1 LPERRRVP
9 PGAEPASTDP
19 NLQIFGVDGE
29 FDPLASTSPH
39 ATPPQVTPPLP
50 ESDTSP
56 PTAVFTPVPPRSAEP
71 FQPPVRTSLHPGVL
85 LDRRYQLQHHISD
98 RAHIQLWQGE
108 DQVLARAV
116 AIRLV
121 IDDGSHAAGDD
132 TNRLLDAARRAGQLL
147 HTGAASTYDA
157 TTTNADGLA
166 LAYVVSEWVNGISLL
181 TLLNDGPL
189 LPNRAAA
196 IVRSVSQVIAAAHAA
211 GVAHGDLHP
220 GDVIITSHGLVKVL
234 DLEMRSAL
242 GVSSAAERRER
253 DVVGLGALLY
263 ASLTGRWPLGAGRDL
278 PAAELDPS
286 GACRSPR
293 QLRAGVPR
301 DLDSLAMAALSV
313 GDGPAGEDLH
323 QLPDG
328 SEPVTAAGIAAALTR
343 ILAELPTGSSPV
355 FDDNP
360 EADMPAMR
368 TAKAAQA
375 QRMAHENAARRRSLR
390 RRLLPVVLLVVLA
403 LAAWVIGVAVGKLPG
418 DSGKAPRAGGTST
431 AKPAGKALT
440 LGPVHDFDPQG
451 DGTEDP
457 TGVAYAYDGDAHLDT
472 HWSTEFYQLAPW
484 GGNTAKTGVG
494 LKVDLGRAVS
504 LSQVRLLFTQPGVSV
519 ELRYNDSD
527 SASLD
532 SYTVGASS
540 GGPSPGALVTLAP
553 RAGSHRYWLIWLTGL
568 PKVTT
573 AQGVGYQAEL
583 TEMKF
588 YG

>member
-1 LPERRRVP
+1 MPDRRPIP

-19 NLQIFGVDGE
+19 NLQIFGGDGQ
-29 FDPLASTSPH
+29 FDPLASTAPH
-39 ATPPQVTPPLP
+39 TAPHTAALTP
-50 ESDTSP
+50 
-56 PTAVFTPVPPRSAEP
+56 PPRSRES
-71 FQPPVRTSLHPGVL
+71 FEPPVRTSVHPGVL
-85 LDRRYQLQHHISD
+85 LDRRYQLQQHISD

-121 IDDGSHAAGDD
+121 IDDGSHAAGED
-132 TNRLLDAARRAGQLL
+132 TNRLLDAARRSGQLL

-157 TTTNADGLA
+157 TTTNADGLS

-196 IVRSVSQVIAAAHAA
+196 IVRSVAQVIAAAHAV

-242 GVSSAAERRER
+242 GQSSATERRER

-278 PAAELDPS
+278 PPAELDPS

-301 DLDSLAMAALSV
+301 ELDSLAMAALSV
-313 GDGPAGEDLH
+313 GDGPAGEDPH
-323 QLPDG
+323 YLPDG
-328 SEPVTAAGIAAALTR
+328 SEPLTAAGFAAALAR

-375 QRMAHENAARRRSLR
+375 QRMAHDSAARRRSLR

-403 LAAWVIGVAVGKLPG
+403 LAAWVIGVAVGRLPD
-418 DSGKAPRAGGTST
+418 DSGKAPKAGGTST
-431 AKPAGKALT
+431 AKPLGKALV
-440 LGPVHDFDPQG
+440 LAAVHDFDPQG

-457 TGVAYAYDGDAHLDT
+457 TGVPYATDGDAHLNT
-472 HWSTEFYQLAPW
+472 FWSTEFYQLAPW
-484 GGNTAKTGVG
+484 GGNPAKTGVG
-494 LKVDLGRAVS
+494 LKVDLGRTVS
-504 LSQVRLLFTQPGVSV
+504 LSQVRMLFTQPGVSV

-527 SASLD
+527 SASLE

-540 GGPSPGALVTLAP
+540 GGPSPTHLITLAP
-553 RAGSHRYWLIWLTGL
+553 RAGSHRYWLVWLTGL

-573 AQGVGYQAEL
+573 AQGVGYLAQL
-583 TEMKF
+583 SEMKF
-588 YG
+588 FG

>member
-1 LPERRRVP
+1 MPDRRPIP

-19 NLQIFGVDGE
+19 NLQIFGDEGP
-29 FDPLASTSPH
+29 FDPLASTAPHSPADP
-39 ATPPQVTPPLP
+39 ATRPHTN
-50 ESDTSP
+50 SDVSP
-56 PTAVFTPVPPRSAEP
+56 PTGALTPPPRPRES
-71 FQPPVRTSLHPGVL
+71 FGPPVRTSVHPGVL
-85 LDRRYQLQHHISD
+85 LDRRYQLQQHISD

-121 IDDGSHAAGDD
+121 IDDGSHSASED
-132 TNRLLDAARRAGQLL
+132 TNRLLDAARRSGQLL

-157 TTTNADGLA
+157 TTTTTDGLS

-196 IVRSVSQVIAAAHAA
+196 IVRSVAQVIAAAHAV

-220 GDVIITSHGLVKVL
+220 GDVIVTSHGLVKVL

-242 GVSSAAERRER
+242 GHSSATERRER
-253 DVVGLGALLY
+253 DLVGLGALLY

-278 PAAELDPS
+278 PPAELDPS

-301 DLDSLAMAALSV
+301 ELDSLAMAALSV
-313 GDGPAGEDLH
+313 GDGPAGEDPH
-323 QLPDG
+323 YLPDG
-328 SEPVTAAGIAAALTR
+328 PEPLTAAGFAAALTR

-360 EADMPAMR
+360 EADMPAVR

-375 QRMAHENAARRRSLR
+375 QRMAHDSAARRRSLR
-390 RRLLPVVLLVVLA
+390 RRLLPIVLLVVLA
-403 LAAWVIGVAVGKLPG
+403 LAAWVIGVAVGRLPD
-418 DSGKAPRAGGTST
+418 DSGKVPKAGGTST
-431 AKPAGKALT
+431 AKPLGKALA
-440 LGPVHDFDPQG
+440 LVAVHDFDPQG

-457 TGVAYAYDGDAHLDT
+457 TGVPYATDGDTHLNT
-472 HWSTEFYQLAPW
+472 FWSTEFYQLAPW
-484 GGNTAKTGVG
+484 GGNPTKTGVG
-494 LKVDLGRAVS
+494 LKVDLGRTVS
-504 LSQVRLLFTQPGVSV
+504 LSQVRMLFTQPGVSV

-527 SASLD
+527 SASLE

-540 GGPSPGALVTLAP
+540 GGPSPTPLITLAP
-553 RAGSHRYWLIWLTGL
+553 RAGSHRYWLVWLTGL

-573 AQGVGYQAEL
+573 SQGVGYLAQL
-583 TEMKF
+583 SEMKF
-588 YG
+588 FG

>member
-1 LPERRRVP
+1 MPDRRP
-9 PGAEPASTDP
+9 ISPGAEPASTDP
-19 NLQIFGVDGE
+19 NLQTFEVDAP
-29 FDPLASTSPH
+29 FDPLASTAEHPAVDSI
-39 ATPPQVTPPLP
+39 
-50 ESDTSP
+50 P
-56 PTAVFTPVPPRSAEP
+56 PTAPHAPVQPRSPES
-71 FQPPVRTSLHPGVL
+71 FGPPMRASLHPGVL

-98 RAHIQLWQGE
+98 RAEIQLWQGE

-121 IDDGSHAAGDD
+121 IDDGSQAAGED
-132 TNRLLDAARRAGQLL
+132 TNRLLDAARRSGQLL

-157 TTTNADGLA
+157 TTTNADGLP

-196 IVRSVSQVIAAAHAA
+196 IVRSVAQVIAAAHTV

-234 DLEMRSAL
+234 DLEMRSVL
-242 GVSSAAERRER
+242 GESSSTERRER

-301 DLDSLAMAALSV
+301 ELDSLAMAALSV
-313 GDGPAGEDLH
+313 GDGPAGEDPRY
-323 QLPDG
+323 LPDG
-328 SEPVTAAGIAAALTR
+328 SEPLTAAGFAAALAR

-360 EADMPAMR
+360 EADIPAMR

-375 QRMAHENAARRRSLR
+375 QRLAHESAARRRSVR
-390 RRLLPVVLLVVLA
+390 RRLLPIVLLVVLA
-403 LAAWVIGVAVGKLPG
+403 LAAWVIGVAVGRLPG
-418 DSGKAPRAGGTST
+418 DSGKAPQAGGTST
-431 AKPAGKALT
+431 AKPSGKPLT

-457 TGVAYAYDGDAHLDT
+457 TGVGYATDGDPHT
-472 HWSTEFYQLAPW
+472 FWSTEFYQLAPW
-484 GGNTAKTGVG
+484 GGNPTKTGVG
-494 LKVDLGRAVS
+494 LKVDLNRAVS
-504 LSQVRLLFTQPGVSV
+504 VSQVGLLFTQPGVSV

-527 SASLD
+527 SASVE
-532 SYTVGASS
+532 SYTVAAST
-540 GGPSPGALVTLAP
+540 GGPAPKASITLAP
-553 RAGSHRYWLIWLTGL
+553 RTGAHRYWLIWLTGL

-573 AQGVGYQAEL
+573 SQGVGYLAEL
-583 TEMKF
+583 AEMKF